1 MAGQTFEGR
10 ALVCRCPRFRARATR
25 TLVSAI
31 DYQQILYDAAGG
43 IATITL
49 NRPEKLNAWTMR
61 LGAEVRHAAF
71 RADRDETVRVIV
83 VTGAGKGYCAGAD
96 MNMLQGIQR
105 GQGVDVVADELH
117 VEPDAS
123 LPEALRGEYSYPLGL
138 TKPVIAAVNGVAA
151 GLGISYMLY
160 YDLRF
165 ASDRARFGFV
175 FPRRGLVAEH
185 GSAWILPRLVG
196 MANACDLLFSG
207 RLIGA
212 EEALAMG
219 LVNRMVPHDA
229 LLAHVREYARELATQ
244 CSPRALR
251 IMKRQ
256 LWADQ
261 FGDLGASIRVAD
273 AEMLASFGSE
283 DFREGIASFVERRP
297 PRFTG
302 R

>member
-1 MAGQTFEGR
+1 MQ
-10 ALVCRCPRFRARATR
+10 P
-25 TLVSAI
+25 
-31 DYQQILYDAAGG
+31 DYREILYDVADG

-71 RADRDETVRVIV
+71 RADRDAAVRAIV

-96 MNMLQGIQR
+96 MDMLQGIQR
-105 GQGVDVVADELH
+105 GSVEAAGDDLDVELA
-117 VEPDAS
+117 PS
-123 LPEALRGEYSYPLGL
+123 LAALFRGEYSYPLGL

-151 GLGISYMLY
+151 GLGVSYILY

-165 ASDRARFGFV
+165 ASDRARLGFM

-207 RLIGA
+207 RLVPA

-219 LVNRMVPHDA
+219 LVNRVVPHDA
-229 LLAHVREYARELATQ
+229 LLPTVYDYARQLATT
-244 CSPRALR
+244 CSPRSLR

-261 FGDLGASIRVAD
+261 FADLEASIRVAD
-273 AEMLASFGSE
+273 AEMIASFGSE
-283 DFREGIASFVERRP
+283 DFREGVASFVERRP

>member
-1 MAGQTFEGR
+1 MQ
-10 ALVCRCPRFRARATR
+10 P
-25 TLVSAI
+25 
-31 DYQQILYDAAGG
+31 DYREILYDVADG

-71 RADRDETVRVIV
+71 RADRDAAVRAIV

-96 MNMLQGIQR
+96 MDMLQGIQR
-105 GQGVDVVADELH
+105 GSVEAAGDDLDVALD
-117 VEPDAS
+117 PS
-123 LPEALRGEYSYPLGL
+123 LPPLFRGEYSYPLGL

-151 GLGISYMLY
+151 GLGVSYILY

-165 ASDRARFGFV
+165 ASDRARLGFM

-185 GSAWILPRLVG
+185 GSAWILPRLAG

-207 RLIGA
+207 RLVPA
-212 EEALAMG
+212 EEAPAMG
-219 LVNRMVPHDA
+219 LVNRVVPHEE
-229 LLAHVREYARELATQ
+229 LLSHVRAYATELATQ
-244 CSPRALR
+244 CSPRSLR

-256 LWADQ
+256 LHTNPSIDLATAIREADGEMVAC
-261 FGDLGASIRVAD
+261 FGT
-273 AEMLASFGSE
+273 E
-283 DFREGIASFVERRP
+283 DFREGVASFVERRA

>member
-1 MAGQTFEGR
+1 MKRETPVERKA
-10 ALVCRCPRFRARATR
+10 RARKIIRLLERAYPDARIALTFSDPLEL
-25 TLVSAI
+25 LV
-31 DYQQILYDAAGG
+31 
-43 IATITL
+43 ATILSAQCTDERVNQVTPALFKKYRTAAEWARLTPPTL
-49 NRPEKLNAWTMR
+49 EPQIRSTGFYRAKARSIIGMANA
-61 LGAEVRHAAF
+61 
-71 RADRDETVRVIV
+71 
-83 VTGAGKGYCAGAD
+83 
-96 MNMLQGIQR
+96 
-105 GQGVDVVADELH
+105 
-117 VEPDAS
+117 
-123 LPEALRGEYSYPLGL
+123 
-138 TKPVIAAVNGVAA
+138 
-151 GLGISYMLY
+151 
-160 YDLRF
+160 
-165 ASDRARFGFV
+165 
-175 FPRRGLVAEH
+175 LVAEH

-207 RLIGA
+207 RLVGA

-219 LVNRMVPHDA
+219 LVNRVVPHDA